1 MTKPSRKIMSAAD
14 DRAFA
19 VLWEAGMPHKAIA
32 EAFGLAGAGSV
43 DSIRLRLGLA
53 PKRRCARKKADP
65 AEPEGQT
72 TAPRAPTMPPHPF
85 WTPVLDLAVMATA
98 GSYPALAALARQTG
112 KPMVAVRQRW
122 HQLRA
127 A

>member
-1 MTKPSRKIMSAAD
+1 MIRAPRRMLTEAE

-19 VLWEAGMPHKAIA
+19 VLWEAGMPRQAIA

-53 PKRRCARKKADP
+53 PKRSCARKKADP
-65 AEPEGQT
+65 AAPESET
-72 TAPRAPTMPPHPF
+72 TVPRAPSMPPHPF

-98 GSYPALAALARQTG
+98 GSYPALASLARQIG